1 MTRNLVLAVGLSVC
15 ALAGAAA
22 SESAAPRFI
31 NLQGGDMLSSNVV
44 GLEVYD
50 NQKNDLGKIQDV
62 AFDNSKAV
70 KGYILSVG
78 GFLGMGTHYVAVDP
92 AAVTI
97 QYDSNAKKWRAS
109 MTATKDELKNAPE
122 FKYQGQWEASKS

>member
-1 MTRNLVLAVGLSVC
+1 MRNLVLAAGLSAF

-22 SESAAPRFI
+22 AESAAPRFI

-62 AFDNSKAV
+62 AFDSSKAV

-78 GFLGMGTHYVAVDP
+78 GFLGMGTRYVAVDP
-92 AAVTI
+92 GSVNI
-97 QYDSNAKKWRAS
+97 QYDANAKKWRAS
-109 MTATKDELKNAPE
+109 MNATKDELKNAPE

>member
-1 MTRNLVLAVGLSVC
+1 MRNLVLAASLSFC

-22 SESAAPRFI
+22 AQSSAPHFI
-31 NLQGGDMLSSNVV
+31 NLQGGDILSSNVV

-62 AFDNSKAV
+62 AFDGSKSV

-78 GFLGMGTHYVAVDP
+78 GFLGMGTRYVAVDP
-92 AAVTI
+92 GSLNI
-97 QYDSNAKKWRAS
+97 QYDANAKKWRAS
-109 MTATKDELKNAPE
+109 MNATKDELKNAPE

>member
-1 MTRNLVLAVGLSVC
+1 MRNLVLAASLSLC

-22 SESAAPRFI
+22 AESAAPHFI

-62 AFDNSKAV
+62 AFDSSKTV

-78 GFLGMGTHYVAVDP
+78 GFLGMGTRYVAVDP
-92 AAVTI
+92 GSVNI
-97 QYDSNAKKWRAS
+97 QYDANAKKWRAS
-109 MTATKDELKNAPE
+109 MNASKDELKNAPE

>member
-1 MTRNLVLAVGLSVC
+1 MRNLILAASVSLC

-22 SESAAPRFI
+22 AQSAAPHFI

-44 GLEVYD
+44 GLDVYD
-50 NQKNDLGKIQDV
+50 TQKNDLGKIQDV
-62 AFDNSKAV
+62 AFDSSKAV

-92 AAVTI
+92 GAVNI
-97 QYDSNAKKWRAS
+97 QYDGNAKKWRAS
-109 MTATKDELKNAPE
+109 MNATKDELKSAPE